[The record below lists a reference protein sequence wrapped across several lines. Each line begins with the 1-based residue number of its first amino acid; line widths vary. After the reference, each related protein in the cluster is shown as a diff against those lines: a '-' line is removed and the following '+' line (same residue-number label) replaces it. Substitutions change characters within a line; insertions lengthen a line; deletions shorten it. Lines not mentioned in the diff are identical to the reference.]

1 MGGDNIRSVNNSNN
15 DNKINMSGKGKL
27 VGWLVVIGFWS
38 ITGYALECMKNKEIV
53 EVSNT
58 AEDLIEWIEH
68 DLESGKIDTSIAETY
83 ISNLNEVI
91 INLGVTR

>member
-1 MGGDNIRSVNNSNN
+1 MMKYP
-15 DNKINMSGKGKL
+15 KI
-27 VGWLVVIGFWS
+27 VGWSVVIGFWS
-38 ITGYALECMKNKEIV
+38 VTGCALECMKNKEVV

-68 DLESGKIDTSIAETY
+68 DLESGKIDSSIAETY
-83 ISNLNEVI
+83 INNLDGVV

>member
-1 MGGDNIRSVNNSNN
+1 MRKYT
-15 DNKINMSGKGKL
+15 KI
-27 VGWLVVIGFWS
+27 VGWSVVIGFWS
-38 ITGYALECMKNKEIV
+38 ITGCALDQMKNENIL

-68 DLESGKIDTSIAETY
+68 DLESGKIDSSIAETY
-83 ISNLNEVI
+83 ISNLDEVI

>member
-1 MGGDNIRSVNNSNN
+1 MRKYT
-15 DNKINMSGKGKL
+15 KI
-27 VGWLVVIGFWS
+27 VGWSVVIGFWS
-38 ITGYALECMKNKEIV
+38 ITGCALDQMKNENIL

-83 ISNLNEVI
+83 ISNLDEVI

>member
-1 MGGDNIRSVNNSNN
+1 MMKYP
-15 DNKINMSGKGKL
+15 KI
-27 VGWLVVIGFWS
+27 VGWSVVIGFWS
-38 ITGYALECMKNKEIV
+38 ITGCALECMKNKEVV

-68 DLESGKIDTSIAETY
+68 DLESGKIDSSIAETY

>member
-1 MGGDNIRSVNNSNN
+1 MGRSNNSDLNHNNN
-15 DNKINMSGKGKL
+15 DSKMIKYPKI
-27 VGWLVVIGFWS
+27 VGWSVVIGFWS
-38 ITGYALECMKNKEIV
+38 ITGCALECIKNKEII

-68 DLESGKIDTSIAETY
+68 DLESGEIDTSIAETY
-83 ISNLNEVI
+83 INNLDEII

>member
-1 MGGDNIRSVNNSNN
+1 MGGNNNGDNNHSNN
-15 DNKINMSGKGKL
+15 DSKMMKYPKI
-27 VGWLVVIGFWS
+27 VGWSVVIGFWS
-38 ITGYALECMKNKEIV
+38 ITSCALDQMKNENII

-68 DLESGKIDTSIAETY
+68 DLESGKIDSSIAETY
-83 ISNLNEVI
+83 ISNLDEVI

>member
-1 MGGDNIRSVNNSNN
+1 MMKYP
-15 DNKINMSGKGKL
+15 KI
-27 VGWLVVIGFWS
+27 VGWSVVIGFWGV
-38 ITGYALECMKNKEIV
+38 TGCALECMKNKEVV

-68 DLESGKIDTSIAETY
+68 DLESGKIDSSIAETY

>member
-1 MGGDNIRSVNNSNN
+1 MGRSNNSDLNHNNN
-15 DNKINMSGKGKL
+15 DSKMIKYPKI
-27 VGWLVVIGFWS
+27 VGWSVVIGFWS
-38 ITGYALECMKNKEIV
+38 ITGCALECIKNKEII

-83 ISNLNEVI
+83 INNLDEII

>member
-1 MGGDNIRSVNNSNN
+1 MGRNNNGGINHNNN
-15 DNKINMSGKGKL
+15 DSKMMKYPKI
-27 VGWLVVIGFWS
+27 VGWSVVIGLWS
-38 ITGYALECMKNKEIV
+38 VTGYALECIKNKEIV

-68 DLESGKIDTSIAETY
+68 DLESGKIDSSIAETY
-83 ISNLNEVI
+83 INNLDGVV

>member
-1 MGGDNIRSVNNSNN
+1 MKYP
-15 DNKINMSGKGKL
+15 KI
-27 VGWLVVIGFWS
+27 VGWSVVIGFWS
-38 ITGYALECMKNKEIV
+38 VTGCALECMKNKEVV

-68 DLESGKIDTSIAETY
+68 DLESGKIDSSIAETY

>member
-1 MGGDNIRSVNNSNN
+1 MGGNNNGDINHNNN
-15 DNKINMSGKGKL
+15 DNKMMKYPKI
-27 VGWLVVIGFWS
+27 VGWSVVIGFWS
-38 ITGYALECMKNKEIV
+38 ITSCALECIKNKEIV

>member
-1 MGGDNIRSVNNSNN
+1 MGRSNNGGINHNN
-15 DNKINMSGKGKL
+15 DNNKMRKYPKI
-27 VGWLVVIGFWS
+27 VGWSVVIGFWS
-38 ITGYALECMKNKEIV
+38 ITSCALDQMKNENIV

-68 DLESGKIDTSIAETY
+68 DLESGKIDSTTADTY
-83 ISNLNEVI
+83 IYNLDGII

>member
-1 MGGDNIRSVNNSNN
+1 MMKYP
-15 DNKINMSGKGKL
+15 KI
-27 VGWLVVIGFWS
+27 VGWSVVIGFWS
-38 ITGYALECMKNKEIV
+38 VTGCALECMKNKEVV

-68 DLESGKIDTSIAETY
+68 DLESGKIDSSIAETY